1 MFDWQMLTV
10 VCVILVAALYVGRR
24 SLQRLTAFRNGVGQE
39 SSCAGC
45 DSACGALP
53 VELKREARS

>member
-1 MFDWQMLTV
+1 MITV
-10 VCVILVAALYVGRR
+10 VVVILVAALYVGRR
-24 SLQRLTAFRNGVGQE
+24 SLQKLTAFRNGVGQE

-45 DSACGALP
+45 DSDCGALP